1 MVIIMSSNRKEKL
14 QQEIKKVVSD
24 ILQKEVKDPSIGFV
38 TVTSVDV
45 SGDLRHAKIFVS
57 ILGEKGNQEDTLHAL
72 EKATGFI
79 RTELGKRIRL
89 RHVPE
94 IVFKFDDS
102 IEHGDHINK
111 LLKQLH
117 EEQNEDQSGDE

>member
-1 MVIIMSSNRKEKL
+1 MSSNRKEKL